1 MITQTKATEK
11 PFHVELFILLSQ
23 SCSAV
28 VENLVLFSN
37 VFVLIVLDLVFFFA
51 DGEEWYKL
59 RSVLSKRMLRPKEA
73 ADYTPD
79 FNKINSD
86 FIHR

>member
-1 MITQTKATEK
+1 M
-11 PFHVELFILLSQ
+11 ELFILLSQ

-37 VFVLIVLDLVFFFA
+37 VFVLIVSDLVFFFA

-59 RSVLSKRMLRPKEA
+59 RSVLSKRLRPKEV
-73 ADYTPD
+73 ADYTLD
-79 FNKINSD
+79 FNKIMSD

>member
-1 MITQTKATEK
+1 M
-11 PFHVELFILLSQ
+11 ELFILLSQ

-37 VFVLIVLDLVFFFA
+37 VFGLIVLNLVFFA

-59 RSVLSKRMLRPKEA
+59 RSVLSKRMLRTKEA

-79 FNKINSD
+79 FNKIISD